1 MTEYVFVGRILK
13 YRVEFF
19 INLYGIKNK
28 YLPVVVRG
36 LGVQQKLRGY
46 RGPARGGSDRV
57 L

>member
-1 MTEYVFVGRILK
+1 MTEYVFGGRIFK

-19 INLYGIKNK
+19 INLYGVKNK